1 MGKVKELSM
10 LVDEIKSCVETLIG
24 ISDELTKMFSSAAK
38 EKQLTL
44 EEVRAVCAEKSRL
57 GFTDDVKAIIEK
69 HGADKLSDIDPSKY
83 ESVLK
88 EVEVLGN
95 A

>member
-24 ISDELTKMFSSAAK
+24 ISDELTKMFSSATE
-38 EKQLTL
+38 EKKLTL
-44 EEVRAVCAEKSRL
+44 EEVRSVLAEKSRL

-69 HGADKLSDIDPSKY
+69 HGADKLSDIDPAEYQSLL
-83 ESVLK
+83 SDT
-88 EVEVLGN
+88 EVLGN

>member
-24 ISDELTKMFSSAAK
+24 ISDELTKMFSSATE
-38 EKQLTL
+38 EKKLTL
-44 EEVRAVCAEKSRL
+44 EEVRSVLAEKSRL